1 MSTTDPRQILSQ
13 ARTIAV
19 LGAHDDPSR
28 PACYVPEYLYSQG
41 YRVLPVNP
49 LLVGRTLWGERVR
62 GTLAELGQAVDIV
75 DVFRRAEF
83 LPAHEADILAM
94 QPRPP
99 VVWLQLG
106 IREAEFA
113 RRLEQAGITAVQDR
127 CMLADH
133 KHFAIGRVA

>member
-1 MSTTDPRQILSQ
+1 MQTPDPRRILTE

-19 LGAHDDPSR
+19 LGAHDDPAR

-41 YRVLPVNP
+41 YRILPVNP

-62 GTLAELGQAVDIV
+62 GTLAELQQTVDVV

-83 LPAHEADILAM
+83 LAAHEADILAM

-106 IREAEFA
+106 IREAAFA
-113 RRLEQAGITAVQDR
+113 QRLEAQGIAVVQDR
-127 CMLADH
+127 CTLADH
-133 KHFAIGRVA
+133 RRFSIGRVA